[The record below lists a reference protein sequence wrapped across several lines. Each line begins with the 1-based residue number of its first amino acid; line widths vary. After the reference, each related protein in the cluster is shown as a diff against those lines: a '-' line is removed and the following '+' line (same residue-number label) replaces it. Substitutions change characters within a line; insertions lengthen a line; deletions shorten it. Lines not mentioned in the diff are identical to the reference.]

1 MTPTESVSLRG
12 MRFHVLVGV
21 LPHEQVH
28 PQPLEVDVTV
38 WRAPRADDGGG
49 LEAGDDVGEDAA
61 GGVIDY
67 RELYEA
73 VAARVTAG
81 PLRFLEDLARTLVGD
96 LLARPYV
103 RRARVAV
110 RKPHV
115 PLGGPLA
122 YAEVVV
128 DSGRP
133 GPDA

>member
-1 MTPTESVSLRG
+1 

-38 WRAPRADDGGG
+38 WRGLRTDDDAGGG
-49 LEAGDDVGEDAA
+49 TDDAV
-61 GGVIDY
+61 VDY
-67 RELYEA
+67 RDLYDA

-81 PLRFLEDLARTLVGD
+81 PLRFLEDVARTLVGD
-96 LLARPYV
+96 LLARPSV

-128 DSGRP
+128 DSGRA

>member
-1 MTPTESVSLRG
+1 
-12 MRFHVLVGV
+12 MRFHALVGI
-21 LPHEQVH
+21 LHHEQIY

-38 WRAPRADDGGG
+38 WRAGPSD
-49 LEAGDDVGEDAA
+49 DAA
-61 GGVIDY
+61 SPEGGDTVIDY
-67 RELYEA
+67 RDLYNA
-73 VAARVTAG
+73 VAARVNDG
-81 PLRFLEDLARTLVGD
+81 PLRFLEDVARTLVAD
-96 LLARPYV
+96 LLARPRV

-133 GPDA
+133 SADA

>member
-1 MTPTESVSLRG
+1 

-28 PQPLEVDVTV
+28 PQPLEIDVTV
-38 WRAPRADDGGG
+38 WRAQRADG
-49 LEAGDDVGEDAA
+49 AVGDDECD
-61 GGVIDY
+61 VIDY
-67 RELYEA
+67 RDLYDA
-73 VAARVTAG
+73 VAARVSGG
-81 PLRFLEDLARTLVGD
+81 PLRFLEDVARTLVGD

-115 PLGGPLA
+115 PLPGPLA

>member
-1 MTPTESVSLRG
+1 MAPSESVSLRG

-21 LPHEQVH
+21 LPHEQTH

-38 WRAPRADDGGG
+38 WRAVRPGDG
-49 LEAGDDVGEDAA
+49 AA
-61 GGVIDY
+61 GTGEGDVVDY
-67 RELYEA
+67 RDLYA
-73 VAARVTAG
+73 VVAARVTAG
-81 PLRFLEDLARTLVGD
+81 PLRFLEDVARTLVGD
-96 LLARPYV
+96 LLARPHV

-115 PLGGPLA
+115 PLPGPLS

-128 DSGRP
+128 DSGHP

>member
-1 MTPTESVSLRG
+1 VAPSESVSLRG
-12 MRFHVLVGV
+12 MRFHVLVGI
-21 LPHEQVH
+21 LPHEQEH
-28 PQPLEVDVTV
+28 PQPLEIDVTV
-38 WRAPRADDGGG
+38 WRALRSDDA
-49 LEAGDDVGEDAA
+49 AGDAD

-67 RELYEA
+67 RDIYDA
-73 VAARVTAG
+73 VAARVTGA
-81 PLRFLEDLARTLVGD
+81 PLRFLEDVARTLVGD
-96 LLARPYV
+96 LLARPHV

-115 PLGGPLA
+115 PLPGPLA

>member
-1 MTPTESVSLRG
+1 

-21 LPHEQVH
+21 LPHEQEH
-28 PQPLEVDVTV
+28 PQPLEIDVTV
-38 WRAPRADDGGG
+38 WRALRS
-49 LEAGDDVGEDAA
+49 EAGVGDADGDV
-61 GGVIDY
+61 VDY
-67 RELYEA
+67 RELYAA
-73 VAARVTAG
+73 VAARVAGG
-81 PLRFLEDLARTLVGD
+81 PLRFLEDVARTLVGD
-96 LLARPYV
+96 LLARPHV

-115 PLGGPLA
+115 PLPGPLA

>member
-1 MTPTESVSLRG
+1 VAPSESVSLRG

-38 WRAPRADDGGG
+38 WRASRADDADG
-49 LEAGDDVGEDAA
+49 EAGSDDARDA
-61 GGVIDY
+61 VIDY
-67 RELYEA
+67 RDLYDA
-73 VAARVTAG
+73 VAARVNAG
-81 PLRFLEDLARTLVGD
+81 PLRFLEDVARTLVGD
-96 LLARPYV
+96 LLARPHV

-115 PLGGPLA
+115 PLSGPLA

-133 GPDA
+133 GGDA

>member
-1 MTPTESVSLRG
+1 VAPSESVSLRG

-21 LPHEQVH
+21 LPHEQVY

-38 WRAPRADDGGG
+38 WRAARGDDAGADDG
-49 LEAGDDVGEDAA
+49 EA
-61 GGVIDY
+61 VIDS
-67 RELYEA
+67 RELYDA
-73 VAARVTAG
+73 VAARVTGA
-81 PLRFLEDLARTLVGD
+81 PLRFLEDVARTLVGD
-96 LLARPYV
+96 LLARPHV

-133 GPDA
+133 AGDA

>member
-1 MTPTESVSLRG
+1 MAPSESVSLRG

-38 WRAPRADDGGG
+38 WRAPRADDDAGPD
-49 LEAGDDVGEDAA
+49 GDDA
-61 GGVIDY
+61 VIDY
-67 RELYEA
+67 RDLYEA

-81 PLRFLEDLARTLVGD
+81 PLRFLEDVARTLVGD

-133 GPDA
+133 DADA

>member
-1 MTPTESVSLRG
+1 MAPSESVSLRG

-38 WRAPRADDGGG
+38 WRTLRADDGDDAAAE
-49 LEAGDDVGEDAA
+49 EAGEA
-61 GGVIDY
+61 VIDY
-67 RELYEA
+67 RDLYDA

-81 PLRFLEDLARTLVGD
+81 PLRFLEDVARTLVGD
-96 LLARPYV
+96 RRARPHV

-115 PLGGPLA
+115 PLSGPLA
-122 YAEVVV
+122 YAEVGV
-128 DSGRP
+128 DSGRA
-133 GPDA
+133 GADA

>member
-1 MTPTESVSLRG
+1 MQ
-12 MRFHVLVGV
+12 FHVLVGV
-21 LPHEQVH
+21 LPHEQLH
-28 PQPLEVDVTV
+28 PQPIEIDVTV
-38 WRAPRADDGGG
+38 WRAPRSDEGADTADD
-49 LEAGDDVGEDAA
+49 
-61 GGVIDY
+61 VIDY
-67 RELYEA
+67 RDLYDA
-73 VAARVTAG
+73 VASRMRGG
-81 PLRFLEDLARTLVGD
+81 PLRFLEDVARTLVGD

-115 PLGGPLA
+115 PLPGPLA